1 MTERKITLVIGNRKD
16 GEEVEGVLVQ
26 AALKEDSKLKTKDS
40 MATLLCRVEIE
51 TEPFPIKTNIKLGLD
66 DDNDVQVHILDNSR
80 KGSTIQ
86 LLVVPGA
93 YANDKPNDK
102 LCVTGAYI
110 GRRFLESS
118 DASAG

>member
-1 MTERKITLVIGNRKD
+1 MTEREITLVIGNRKD

-26 AALKEDSKLKTKDS
+26 ATLKEDSKLKTKNS
-40 MATLLCRVEIE
+40 MAILLCRVEIE
-51 TEPFPIKTNIKLGLD
+51 TEPFPIKTNIKLMLD

-86 LLVVPGA
+86 LLVVPGVHA
-93 YANDKPNDK
+93 NDK